1 MRILV
6 VEDERSLAGTLAD
19 ILGRERYLVDL
30 AYDGEEGLDCALSGI
45 YDGMILDVMLP
56 KLSGFEVLRR
66 LRQSGSALPVLML
79 TARSEL
85 SDRVAGLDAG
95 ADYYLTK
102 PFEREELLACLR
114 AILRRPTEVAPAT
127 LCFGDL
133 ELGEESG
140 QLCCGGQSVQLGA
153 KECQLMR
160 LLMAAGGAGII
171 PTSLLD
177 PVRPMPASIAAEM
190 AEAPF
195 RSDHYHALF
204 AIGIVLFFLTL
215 AFNLI
220 ASRIA
225 EKHRQAGSS
234 SL

>member
-102 PFEREELLACLR
+102 

-160 LLMAAGGAGII
+160 LLMAAGGAVVPRETLYLKGWGYDGEAEGNVVEVYMSFLRRKLTHLRSRVQIEA
-171 PTSLLD
+171 
-177 PVRPMPASIAAEM
+177 VRRMGYHLRE
-190 AEAPF
+190 AEA
-195 RSDHYHALF
+195 
-204 AIGIVLFFLTL
+204 
-215 AFNLI
+215 
-220 ASRIA
+220 
-225 EKHRQAGSS
+225 
-234 SL
+234 